1 MGRIAGGLGER
12 FLSSYVVPAAVR
24 SRQTTGKQVDKSLG
38 WLLVRETKVLLALHV
53 PFHEEIRK
61 EVEID
66 GRENEGGVLT
76 APGGMLLHL
85 LEWRA
90 KSTAEL
96 LRPVIEHFPEI
107 LILEFNHIAEQ
118 PDEVFGPLIPLRSGH
133 GGTRHW
139 AGS

>member
-12 FLSSYVVPAAVR
+12 FLDIYVVPAAVR
-24 SRQTTGKQVDKSLG
+24 SPQTTGKQVDKSLG
-38 WLLVRETKVLLALHV
+38 CLLVWKTEVLLALHV

-66 GRENEGGVLT
+66 GRENEGGILT

-85 LEWRA
+85 LEWRP

-96 LRPVIEHFPEI
+96 LRHVMQHFQEI
-107 LILEFNHIAEQ
+107 LICSFNHGAEQ
-118 PDEVFGPLIPLRSGH
+118 HSE
-133 GGTRHW
+133 
-139 AGS
+139 